1 MKYVACSV
9 CYICPHEGGLI
20 IVDRE
25 RVNCVSDGE
34 KGDDVVR
41 TELFRQD
48 IFKLATAVSSHANS
62 ER

>member
-1 MKYVACSV
+1 
-9 CYICPHEGGLI
+9 LI